1 MNFCTSFF
9 RLDEL
14 SISTLWKVLLPIGLH
29 INECPVF
36 CTKQKMFLE
45 NLRLNVSDVSENVHN
60 IFTFEEYLNWNW
72 PIFFS
77 KKCTYACSTSYKNC
91 QNCIGTF
98 FNSDSSCT
106 SNSYTEVV
114 VHNYT
119 IHIYDLK
126 KRNGEKLNSQHKSY
140 TS

>member
-1 MNFCTSFF
+1 M
-9 RLDEL
+9 
-14 SISTLWKVLLPIGLH
+14 
-29 INECPVF
+29 
-36 CTKQKMFLE
+36 
-45 NLRLNVSDVSENVHN
+45 
-60 IFTFEEYLNWNW
+60 Y
-72 PIFFS
+72 
-77 KKCTYACSTSYKNC
+77 STSYKNC

-98 FNSDSSCT
+98 FNSDFSCT
-106 SNSYTEVV
+106 NSYIEVV